1 MSSAHTTDLTAS
13 HHSTSVRIALVGASG
28 RVGARITALC
38 TSRDD
43 DTSPRLVLRVCARPD
58 QHASLASS
66 HPSPLL
72 NPDGA
77 RSLITTAPAP
87 HAQKPRVDVV
97 VDFSNESGTFE
108 AISLANLAGS
118 NLLVCTTGLSA
129 ATIDALHHTSKSR
142 AVMLSSNT
150 SVGVAAVAHAVT
162 SLTRAMGPSACVSI
176 FEQHH
181 AMKKDAPSGTAK
193 RLATAVRAGGGK
205 LLDSDIFSVR
215 AGDIIGEHTVRIT
228 TMGETIELTHRAT
241 TRDLFALGA
250 IRLASWLAG
259 RAPGMYSVE
268 DTLRNP

>member
-1 MSSAHTTDLTAS
+1 MSSAHTTDLTAP
-13 HHSTSVRIALVGASG
+13 HHSTSVSFALVGASG
-28 RVGARITALC
+28 RVGTRITALC
-38 TSRDD
+38 PSRHEGS
-43 DTSPRLVLRVCARPD
+43 SPQLVLRVCARPD
-58 QHASLASS
+58 QHASLASA

-72 NPDGA
+72 NPADA
-77 RSLITTAPAP
+77 RALVTGAPAP
-87 HAQKPRVDVV
+87 HAQKPRIDVV
-97 VDFSNESGTFE
+97 VDFSNESGTIE

-118 NLLVCTTGLSA
+118 NLLVCTTGLST
-129 ATIDALHHTSKSR
+129 ATIDALHHASKSR

-150 SVGVAAVAHAVT
+150 SVGVAAVAHAV
-162 SLTRAMGPSACVSI
+162 SALTRAMGPSARVNI

-181 AMKKDAPSGTAK
+181 EMKKDAPSGTAK
-193 RLATAVRAGGGK
+193 RLAAAVRAGGGK
-205 LLDSDIFSVR
+205 LLDSEIFSVR

-268 DTLRNP
+268 DTLKDA